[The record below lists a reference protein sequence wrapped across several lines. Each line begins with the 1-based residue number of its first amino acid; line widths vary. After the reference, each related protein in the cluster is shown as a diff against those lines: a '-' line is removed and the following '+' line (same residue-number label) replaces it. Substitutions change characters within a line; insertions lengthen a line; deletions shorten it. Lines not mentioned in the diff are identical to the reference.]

1 MNQQPIGKLIFLFLL
16 VLTTGCSKPTLNCDC
31 SKELPQNLISLQI
44 NTSMKGWELYS
55 WPQKEQGCNNWNYA
69 ILPSTNRLKS
79 YNEVTSDTVLLK
91 VIGNEQLK
99 LLLNKFPKNENIFWM
114 GEKWLS
120 QSWGLSNISYQNL
133 KLPSSRATEAIKQHA
148 LMLQLNLTID
158 E

>member
-1 MNQQPIGKLIFLFLL
+1 MNQQPIVKLIFLFLL
-16 VLTTGCSKPTLNCDC
+16 VLITGCSKTALNCDC
-31 SKELPQNLISLQI
+31 SKELPQRLIDAQI

-55 WPQKEQGCNNWNYA
+55 WLQKEQGCNDWNYA
-69 ILPSTNRLKS
+69 ILPGTSRLKS

-99 LLLNKFPKNENIFWM
+99 LLLNKFPTNENIFWV
-114 GEKWLS
+114 GEKWLA

-133 KLPSSRATEAIKQHA
+133 KLPASVTTVAIKQHA
-148 LMLQLNLTID
+148 LLLQLNLTID

>member
-1 MNQQPIGKLIFLFLL
+1 
-16 VLTTGCSKPTLNCDC
+16 
-31 SKELPQNLISLQI
+31 
-44 NTSMKGWELYS
+44 MKGWELYS
-55 WPQKEQGCNNWNYA
+55 WPQKEQGCNDWNYA
-69 ILPSTNRLKS
+69 ILPGTNRLKS

-99 LLLNKFPKNENIFWM
+99 LLLNKFPKNENIFWV

-133 KLPSSRATEAIKQHA
+133 KLPSSVTTVAIKQHA
-148 LMLQLNLTID
+148 LLLQLNLTID